1 MTADPQAAA
10 HLKTLSVLYVEDQPE
25 VREEVAAFLRRRV
38 GALHLA
44 GDGAEGLAA
53 FREHGPQ
60 LVVTDIRM
68 PGQDGLVM
76 AGEIRK
82 LAPAV
87 PIVVTT
93 AFEQTDYLQR
103 SIEAGVNH
111 YVLKPIHADRLE
123 AALLDC
129 ARRLHAEACLAG
141 QRQLEAELRN
151 QAFLTT
157 LLGGIG
163 HDFNNLLT
171 AVLCSL
177 DTARIVAEPG
187 SRVRN
192 LLDSGLA
199 ATDQARDL
207 SRRLLRLTR
216 PDLGARRIGPL
227 EPLVRRV
234 VAEDLGPGP
243 AAAFDFPE
251 QPLRADHDPEA
262 LAQALGAVVAN
273 AREAMAGGGVLRV
286 TGGTEQLAAEAPLGL
301 APGRYVHLAFRDSGP
316 GMAPEV
322 LARAFEPY
330 FTTRPR
336 TAERGQGLGLAV
348 CEAVVRAHRGRVW
361 AESAPGAGTTVHVL
375 LPMAEAPEAP
385 AG

>member
-10 HLKTLSVLYVEDQPE
+10 HLKALSVLYVEDQAE

-44 GDGAEGLAA
+44 GDGAAGLAA

-141 QRQLEAELRN
+141 QRQLEAELRH

-157 LLGGIG
+157 LLWGIG

-216 PDLGARRIGPL
+216 PDLGARRTDPL

-234 VAEDLGPGP
+234 VAEGLGPGP
-243 AAAFDFPE
+243 TAAFDFPE
-251 QPLRADHDPEA
+251 QPLWADHDPEA

-273 AREAMAGGGVLRV
+273 AREAMAGGGVLGV
-286 TGGTEQLAAEAPLGL
+286 TGRTEQLAAASLGL
-301 APGRYVHLAFRDSGP
+301 APGRYAHLAFRDTGP